1 VSAIGKSAQNAL
13 GTVDIGYDFL
23 QLQRRK
29 EVARLLL
36 NSGRRR
42 GRARAERVEEVR
54 AINYDEVAFADSIGS
69 VNAE

>member
-54 AINYDEVAFADSIGS
+54 TINYDEVAFADSIGS